1 MCGRYD
7 TDLQLVVCGVG
18 THGTEDSRFARVWC
32 KLLYVCGCCSNMH
45 VSTMRSRQVA
55 YRQDSGGTLTAT
67 QPEIHMA
74 VLHRTWSVHMVRCYL
89 NAHTSSHT
97 YLTSAICILCVH
109 SHVSSQNIAYW
120 RGRQSKYCTIAAFR
134 RDISVTVIATVI
146 ISTVT
151 SYRGE

>member
-32 KLLYVCGCCSNMH
+32 KLLYVCECHSNMH

-55 YRQDSGGTLTAT
+55 HRQDSGGTLTAT

-74 VLHRTWSVHMVRCYL
+74 GEGSCVCIRMYHPRILHIGEVDSPNIVLLQRSLDETL
-89 NAHTSSHT
+89 HTT
-97 YLTSAICILCVH
+97 YTYKHIPHKTALP
-109 SHVSSQNIAYW
+109 
-120 RGRQSKYCTIAAFR
+120 
-134 RDISVTVIATVI
+134 
-146 ISTVT
+146 
-151 SYRGE
+151 